1 MNKFVMLLLAGSF
14 IFAGCSTG
22 PVESNFT
29 IQVSGTSGLEFS
41 GHYMTVTAG
50 RISTSKMVEGKVP
63 DQYSVSGDIVSCTF
77 QKKTERG
84 ILSVQ
89 IIKDGKAVSASETSV
104 AHGSVSAET
113 QLSGGLKSYS
123 RN

>member
-1 MNKFVMLLLAGSF
+1 MNRFMLLLVGIF
-14 IFAGCSTG
+14 ICSGCSTG
-22 PVESNFT
+22 SVESKYT

-63 DQYSVSGDIVSCTF
+63 DQYSVSGSIVSCTV

-84 ILSVQ
+84 PLSVQ
-89 IIKDGKAVSASETSV
+89 IIKDGKVVSNSETTL
-104 AHGSVSAET
+104 AYGSVSAET
-113 QLSGGLKSYS
+113 Q
-123 RN
+123 